1 MRKNFFGVA
10 LCAVLFALCGPAEA
24 QPQAKIY
31 KVGELAFRSA
41 SAPTTGRELLRR
53 ELRELGYVDGKNIIF
68 ETRSADGKLDRLP
81 AAAEELAR
89 LKVDVIIATSTTE
102 ILAAKNASRTIP
114 VIFIYPGDPVAAGLV
129 ESLARPGGNITGFS
143 TIAFF
148 LAGKRLE
155 LLKET
160 VPKLSRVAVLWD
172 PKMRAAEQ
180 TWKENQ
186 PAARELGLQ
195 LHSME
200 LTSADKFETAFQK
213 AINSNSGALT
223 VIQSPLINSNHKQ
236 IVVLAAKS
244 RLPAIYPRKDFVESG
259 GLMSYGADQTEP
271 YTRVASMV
279 DKILKGTKPADIPVE
294 QPKKFEFVINLKAA
308 KLIGL
313 TIPPNVLARGDKVI
327 R

>member
-1 MRKNFFGVA
+1 MRKNFYGVA
-10 LCAVLFALCGPAEA
+10 LCAVLFALCTSVEA
-24 QPQAKIY
+24 QQQAKIY

-41 SAPTTGRELLRR
+41 SMPATGRELLRR

-68 ETRSADGKLDRLP
+68 ETRFAEGKLDRLP

-89 LKVDVIIATSTTE
+89 LKVDVIIATSTPE
-102 ILAAKNASRTIP
+102 ILAAKSASRTIP
-114 VIFIYPGDPVAAGLV
+114 IVFIYPGDPVAAGLV
-129 ESLARPGGNITGFS
+129 ESLARPGGNMTGFS
-143 TIAFF
+143 TIGFV

-200 LTSADKFETAFQK
+200 VSSADQYDSAFKQAITAG
-213 AINSNSGALT
+213 STALSVT
-223 VIQSPLINSNHKQ
+223 QSPVISSDRKR
-236 IVVLAAKS
+236 IVDLAAKY

-271 YTRVASMV
+271 YTRVASML
-279 DKILKGTKPADIPVE
+279 DKILKGTSPTDLPVE
-294 QPKKFEFVINLKAA
+294 QPKKFELVINLKAA
-308 KLIGL
+308 KQIGL
-313 TIPPNVLARGDKVI
+313 TIPPNVLARADRVI

>member
-68 ETRSADGKLDRLP
+68 ETRSANGKLDGLP

-155 LLKET
+155 LLKEPSQSSPALRCCGIQKCERPSKHGKKT
-160 VPKLSRVAVLWD
+160 NRRP
-172 PKMRAAEQ
+172 
-180 TWKENQ
+180 EN
-186 PAARELGLQ
+186 
-195 LHSME
+195 
-200 LTSADKFETAFQK
+200 
-213 AINSNSGALT
+213 
-223 VIQSPLINSNHKQ
+223 
-236 IVVLAAKS
+236 
-244 RLPAIYPRKDFVESG
+244 
-259 GLMSYGADQTEP
+259 
-271 YTRVASMV
+271 
-279 DKILKGTKPADIPVE
+279 
-294 QPKKFEFVINLKAA
+294 
-308 KLIGL
+308 
-313 TIPPNVLARGDKVI
+313 
-327 R
+327 